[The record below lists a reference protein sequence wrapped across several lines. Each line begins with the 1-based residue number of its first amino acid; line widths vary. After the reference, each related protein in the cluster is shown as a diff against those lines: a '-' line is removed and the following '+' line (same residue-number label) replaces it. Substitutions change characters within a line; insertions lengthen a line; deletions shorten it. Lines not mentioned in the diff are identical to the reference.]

1 MSHHPH
7 RQHPSTRRGRRG
19 RALAGAAAVAVVTQA
34 PAATPSDAPATGDD
48 ADDGRGRAY
57 GQVLDTLRPDQ
68 FETSKTDSLTGEYEY
83 ALADADEDGKPE
95 LVVRQLARAKGT
107 TEESPV
113 KVFGYDARR
122 RTALEARRTV
132 YDGAESVGFMR
143 YAVTGTRDGSG
154 LVYSKWNGG
163 DGQTTSVVVRFT
175 GTDLEDAP
183 GRVWDYRIDRSPA
196 DLEALKVPLQWTPSG
211 DRGPLT
217 GSGGPTSGEQAAPPA
232 GQAAPPAAGAA
243 STDGRSKADFPYYT
257 VGQTGTA
264 PASSPN
270 RTSPEFGRAVYDAF
284 IDAWTRTGDDEP
296 VLSVTSPVTGTAYT
310 MTCSYAGSGGLSV
323 LCSGGQDAKVYI
335 YRPIP
340 DSVTKPNHLQQG

>member
-1 MSHHPH
+1 
-7 RQHPSTRRGRRG
+7 
-19 RALAGAAAVAVVTQA
+19 
-34 PAATPSDAPATGDD
+34 
-48 ADDGRGRAY
+48 
-57 GQVLDTLRPDQ
+57 
-68 FETSKTDSLTGEYEY
+68 
-83 ALADADEDGKPE
+83 
-95 LVVRQLARAKGT
+95 
-107 TEESPV
+107 
-113 KVFGYDARR
+113 
-122 RTALEARRTV
+122 
-132 YDGAESVGFMR
+132 MR

-175 GTDLEDAP
+175 GTDLEDTP

-217 GSGGPTSGEQAAPPA
+217 GSGGPTPGEQAAQAAPPA

-310 MTCSYAGSGGLSV
+310 MTCSYTGSGGLSV
-323 LCSGGQDAKVYI
+323 LCSGGQNAKVYI